1 MMDYTIAAG
10 TSLGNLKTGHT
21 FTINE
26 INIDSRTQFT
36 LSTYTGENYAL
47 TSDQYPY
54 FGNEATYPGTV
65 SVVRSTDIEEMKFLI
80 SLPDG
85 KFTTSQNPTWV
96 NENTSGKA
104 RITEVA
110 LLNSNKDA
118 LVMGKLATPLERTGG
133 SQVISIKLDF

>member
-1 MMDYTIAAG
+1 
-10 TSLGNLKTGHT
+10 
-21 FTINE
+21 
-26 INIDSRTQFT
+26 

-47 TSDQYPY
+47 TSGPY
-54 FGNEATYPGTV
+54 FGDEATYPGTV
-65 SVVRSTDIEEMKFLI
+65 SVVRSTDIEEMKFLVN
-80 SLPDG
+80 LPSG
-85 KFTTSQNPTWV
+85 KFTTSQNPTHSTG
-96 NENTSGKA
+96 NA